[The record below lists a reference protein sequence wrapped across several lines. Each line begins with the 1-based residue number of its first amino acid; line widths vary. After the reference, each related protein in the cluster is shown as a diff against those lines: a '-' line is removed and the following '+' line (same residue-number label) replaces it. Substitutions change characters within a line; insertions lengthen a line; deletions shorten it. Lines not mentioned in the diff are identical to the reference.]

1 MAVSQTSR
9 FLVLAPQFGSLA
21 LSQLNL
27 KRRPQFEDILHRP
40 IMPLRPEMMPPLLGV
55 DQLRGNPHPMPPR
68 RTLPSST

>member
-40 IMPLRPEMMPPLLGV
+40 IMPLLPEMMPRCWV

>member
-40 IMPLRPEMMPPLLGV
+40 IMPLRPEMMPRCWV
-55 DQLRGNPHPMPPR
+55 DQLRGNPHPMP